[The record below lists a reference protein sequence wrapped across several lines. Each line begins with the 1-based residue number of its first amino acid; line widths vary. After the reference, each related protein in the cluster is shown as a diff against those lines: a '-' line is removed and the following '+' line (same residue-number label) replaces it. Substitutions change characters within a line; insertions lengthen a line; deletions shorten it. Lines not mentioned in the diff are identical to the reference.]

1 MSKYKVIKGTFHVKN
16 YSPDGDSIRFKA
28 DNEVHWDFF
37 KWSKKKNKAQNVQL
51 RIEVIDALETHYEG
65 YSQPAV
71 FALAALETM
80 LEFLNIRI
88 KSYNLNFSKIT
99 DAQDGAPG
107 FIAASE
113 VDGFD
118 RPISFAFTADVKLND
133 GDELEP
139 GYLPVKKSFNYQLAK
154 EGLAYP
160 CFYYGLDSS
169 ILKEFQKAVKTARD
183 ARRGIW
189 AIDRTKGFTFWHPK
203 TIREDVIIL
212 PKLFRRLIS
221 FMESKSSIDEL
232 PAYLKD
238 TGDYLRIIGNP
249 EQTRLDKL
257 IVISNNHI
265 SLNTDL
271 EQIEFRPKK

>member
-1 MSKYKVIKGTFHVKN
+1 MGNYKVIKGTFHVKG
-16 YSPDGDSIRFKA
+16 YSPDGDSIRFRA
-28 DNEVHWDFF
+28 DNESHWDFF
-37 KWSKKKNKAQNVQL
+37 KWSGTKKRPKNVQL
-51 RIEVIDALETHYEG
+51 RIESIDALETHYDG
-65 YSQPAV
+65 YSQPAA

-80 LEFLNIRI
+80 LGFLNIKI
-88 KSYNLNFSKIT
+88 KSYNLSFTKIT

-107 FIAASE
+107 FIAPSE

-118 RPISFAFTADVKLND
+118 RPISFAFTDKIDLKD
-133 GDELEP
+133 GAELAP
-139 GYLPVKKSFNYQLAK
+139 DKLPVKKSFNFQLAK

-160 CFYYGLDSS
+160 CFYYGLDPA
-169 ILKEFQKAVKTARD
+169 ILKEFQKTVKTARD

-221 FMESKSSIDEL
+221 FIESKSSIDEL

-238 TGDYLRIIGNP
+238 TGDYLRIFGNP
-249 EQTRLDKL
+249 EQTPLDKL

-265 SLNTDL
+265 ALNTDL
-271 EQIEFRPKK
+271 EQIEFRPKN

>member
-1 MSKYKVIKGTFHVKN
+1 MGSYKVIKGTFHVKG
-16 YSPDGDSIRFKA
+16 YSPDGDSIRFRA
-28 DNEVHWDFF
+28 DNESHWDFF
-37 KWSKKKNKAQNVQL
+37 KWSGKKPKNAQL
-51 RIEVIDALETHYEG
+51 RIEAIDALETHYEG
-65 YSQPAV
+65 YSQPSV

-88 KSYNLNFSKIT
+88 KSYNLNFTKIT
-99 DAQDGAPG
+99 NAQDGAPG
-107 FIAASE
+107 FIVSSE

-118 RPISFAFTADVKLND
+118 RPISFAFTGNADLKD
-133 GDELEP
+133 GAELAP
-139 GYLPVKKSFNYQLAK
+139 DKLPVKSSFNYKLVK

-160 CFYYGLDSS
+160 CFYYGFDPG
-169 ILKEFQKAVKTARD
+169 ILREFQKAVKTARD

-221 FMESKSSIDEL
+221 FMESMSSIDEL

-238 TGDYLRIIGNP
+238 TGDYLRVFGNP

-257 IVISNNHI
+257 IEISNNHI
-265 SLNTDL
+265 ALSTEL